1 MRLPFEWFRWL
12 SMSVLVSAC
21 FLTTYAVASAPSR
34 IASRLGL
41 RGLKRH
47 RAIASG
53 GLWSAVE
60 PLVRWLGVRVSG
72 VMGDKLYNS
81 LDRQLTLAGDYLGLT
96 APEYAALSLLGGLV
110 GIALGLGLARL
121 THLGPIVAIA
131 ALLLGFA
138 SAHITIASEAE
149 TRLKRISR
157 GLPYAIDLM
166 ALGMTAGLDFPG
178 SVRQVVEKSSDPYDP
193 LTEELGFAL
202 QKLSLG
208 QTRREVLLELADRAP
223 VEVVLE
229 FVGAIVQAEERGHP
243 VARVLRIQATTSR
256 ERRSV
261 RAEEKAAK
269 AGVALMI
276 PLVFLFLAILLLILA
291 PIVIRLSRSALF
303 AS

>member
-1 MRLPFEWFRWL
+1 MRLPFELFRWV
-12 SMSVLVSAC
+12 SMSVLVGAC
-21 FLTTYAVASAPSR
+21 FVTTYTVASAPSR

-41 RGLKRH
+41 RGLKRQ

-53 GLWSAVE
+53 GPWSVLE

-72 VMGDKLYNS
+72 VMGDKLYDS

-96 APEYAALSLLGGLV
+96 APEYAALSLVGGAVGLFLGF
-110 GIALGLGLARL
+110 GLARL
-121 THLGPIVAIA
+121 THLGPIVMGA
-131 ALLLGFA
+131 AVLLGFT
-138 SAHITIASEAE
+138 SAHITIAGEAE

-208 QTRREVLLELADRAP
+208 QTRRQVLLELADRAP

-229 FVGAIVQAEERGHP
+229 FVGAVVQAEERGHP

-269 AGVALMI
+269 AGVA
-276 PLVFLFLAILLLILA
+276 
-291 PIVIRLSRSALF
+291 
-303 AS
+303 